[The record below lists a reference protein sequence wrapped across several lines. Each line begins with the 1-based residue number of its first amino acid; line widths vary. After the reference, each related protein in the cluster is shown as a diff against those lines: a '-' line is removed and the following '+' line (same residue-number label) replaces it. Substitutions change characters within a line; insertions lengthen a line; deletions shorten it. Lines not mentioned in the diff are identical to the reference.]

1 MKLGVAPEAVMAA
14 YRLADSPSNM
24 VTPVMSAFA
33 LILTFFQKY
42 DGNAGTGTLI
52 ALMLPYFAW
61 ILVLWT
67 LLFSAWYLFGL
78 PWGV

>member
-1 MKLGVAPEAVMAA
+1 MAA

-24 VTPVMSAFA
+24 ITPVMSAFA

-42 DGNAGTGTLI
+42 DKSAGTGTLI
-52 ALMLPYFAW
+52 ALMLPSFLW
-61 ILVLWT
+61 ILVGWT
-67 LLFSAWYLFGL
+67 ALFAVWYPLGL